1 MRNTH
6 DLEISLFA
14 SNFES
19 WLTINLEVKNE
30 SSEKICFYR
39 HDHLLTCLSL
49 FCQLFRNFVCHISYC
64 NSQQWLKNKR
74 KDEREY
80 CPEGAM
86 VQFLKVKT
94 KQWLLAGEFS
104 EFEYSPN
111 ICRFWRVLE
120 FAKTSDPPNFCD
132 SPRRIWQV
140 LSEFS

>member
-1 MRNTH
+1 MPFRNFRQTRI
-6 DLEISLFA
+6 DEKYSRFGDIIICVKPA

-86 VQFLKVKT
+86 VHFLKVKT
-94 KQWLLAGEFS
+94 HIFQFLRLVQIVYF
-104 EFEYSPN
+104 
-111 ICRFWRVLE
+111 ITC
-120 FAKTSDPPNFCD
+120 
-132 SPRRIWQV
+132 
-140 LSEFS
+140 